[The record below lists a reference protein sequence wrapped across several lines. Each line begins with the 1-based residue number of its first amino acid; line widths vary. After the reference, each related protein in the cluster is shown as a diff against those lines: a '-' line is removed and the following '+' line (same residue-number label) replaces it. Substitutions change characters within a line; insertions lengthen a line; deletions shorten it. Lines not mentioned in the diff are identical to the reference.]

1 MTIEGFSCALQGE
14 SLSNCTSTYF
24 SQEESKPSRQI
35 YYLQL
40 KLCFFLIKLE
50 KVKVNVAM
58 PSEVSSVNVTPS
70 LGKSSFDTVTKVLTW
85 DVGHLDTQTHP
96 SLRGSVNLLPLC

>member
-1 MTIEGFSCALQGE
+1 M
-14 SLSNCTSTYF
+14 
-24 SQEESKPSRQI
+24 
-35 YYLQL
+35 
-40 KLCFFLIKLE
+40 
-50 KVKVNVAM
+50 KVNVAM